1 MSGTAIF
8 AMTLI
13 SAAAT
18 IAIGGYDVLGSSM
31 QKTST
36 SAKSAPASPGG
47 VLGAIASAVTGSA
60 SPAAAPIPHVEKSMD
75 ANETFVKW
83 IHDTIAS
90 PQPLLEAKKTSEGV
104 VAAPFCTSIVKFTTH
119 QWTLEAMEA
128 NAEDK
133 FLAALVL
140 LARKNADLIVDKG
153 FKVKAKAPAGT
164 TGPASTT
171 TWSSM
176 LWGNRP
182 MVVLARVGDNES
194 FYDACVM
201 NVKTRVGYFVT
212 TNMDES
218 NKANVEYV
226 RRAENLNGAGMLKVL
241 ETARSAITDGDAPE
255 LPQPVPVGSKDPS
268 SSLYGG
274 AFPAGPAGPP
284 AGPPALPTLTPS
296 ATSTLDD
303 QKADYKRMLGEYQTH
318 LAKLQSDF
326 ASVQRHV
333 ANGLTG
339 ALMVADAASKLPSNK
354 AALEQFLS
362 VCSITILPSCRDL
375 KGVFAVLAALMS
387 ETGGE
392 VKDHLDRLNVLQH
405 EAEDAWMH
413 AMDGLKDHG
422 KNMGYFE
429 KQVRPGREELP
440 ADQDDKNKNCP
451 KFKGDK
457 NRTRDVDDYKDL
469 VNRHNRDNGTNCSTK
484 V

>member
-18 IAIGGYDVLGSSM
+18 IAIGGYDILGSSM
-31 QKTST
+31 QKT

-60 SPAAAPIPHVEKSMD
+60 SPTASAAAPIPHVEKSLD

-140 LARKNADLIVDKG
+140 LARKNADLVVDKG
-153 FKVKAKAPAGT
+153 FKVKAKAPAGS
-164 TGPASTT
+164 TGPVSTA

-182 MVVLARVGDNES
+182 MVVLARVGDNDS

-218 NKANVEYV
+218 NRANVEYV

-241 ETARSAITDGDAPE
+241 ETAMESIPDKDTLE
-255 LPQPVPVGSKDPS
+255 KPQPVPIGSDAPP
-268 SSLYGG
+268 SLYGG
-274 AFPAGPAGPP
+274 ASTGSAGTASGSTP
-284 AGPPALPTLTPS
+284 LPTLTPDP
-296 ATSTLDD
+296 TVE
-303 QKADYKRMLGEYQTH
+303 KKEDYKRMLKEYKTY
-318 LAKLQSDF
+318 LETFQSDF
-326 ASVQRHV
+326 ASVQRHA

-362 VCSITILPSCRDL
+362 VCSITILPSCRDR
-375 KGVFAVLAALMS
+375 KGVFSVLAALMS

-422 KNMGYFE
+422 KNMGYFD

-440 ADQDDKNKNCP
+440 ADQDDKNKDKNCP
-451 KFKGDK
+451 PKFNGDK
-457 NRTRDVDDYKDL
+457 NSKREVQEYEDKVY
-469 VNRHNRDNGTNCSTK
+469 RHNRKHGTNCSDK